1 MSVAENIT
9 RIRERIRDDFGAQPV
24 KLIAVTKYAQLSQ
37 IEEAFRTGVTEFG
50 ENRVQN
56 ALSKMETLEAK
67 LPDARWHFIG
77 HLQTNKVKQVIGRF
91 ALIQSVDSLRL
102 AQEISKSAS
111 QKEIIQSV
119 LLQVKVL
126 PDPSKSGF
134 TPEELRRD
142 FATII
147 SLANIECHGLMTI
160 TPLGA
165 NTDDRHFCFNG
176 LRDLRDELIA
186 VHGTKLPELSMGM
199 SDDWQD
205 AVQCGATMV
214 RIGSAIFQQ

>member
-24 KLIAVTKYAQLSQ
+24 KLIAVTKNAQLSQ
-37 IEEAFRTGVTEFG
+37 IEEAFGVGVTEFG
-50 ENRVQN
+50 ENRVQD
-56 ALSKMETLEAK
+56 ALTKMEVLEAK

-77 HLQTNKVKQVIGRF
+77 HLQTNKVKLAVGRF
-91 ALIQSVDSLRL
+91 SLIQSVDSLKL
-102 AQEISKSAS
+102 AREISKSAR

-134 TPEELRRD
+134 TPEELKRE
-142 FATII
+142 FAQII
-147 SLANIECHGLMTI
+147 SFENIECHGLMTI

-165 NTDDRHFCFNG
+165 NTDDRHFCFDG
-176 LRDLRDELIA
+176 LRNLRNELVA
-186 VHGTKLPELSMGM
+186 LHGTNLPELSMGM

-214 RIGSAIFQQ
+214 RIGSAIFKQ